1 VRCWTLR
8 ASRGRKRH
16 RRTRDPS
23 LDRLLL
29 GALAVENLVTKKRKQ
44 LSINLNTIR
53 INCRT
58 DRVPSIQHIDEVRG
72 KDTML
77 RIVIFPGQ
85 LIRAR
90 GADEEPCLVAIKRL
104 EELHS
109 GDDRFRI
116 AAVEDERRS
125 FCLHR

>member
-16 RRTRDPS
+16 CRTRDSS

-44 LSINLNTIR
+44 LSINLNRIR

>member
-1 VRCWTLR
+1 MRCWTLR
-8 ASRGRKRH
+8 ASHGRKRH
-16 RRTRDPS
+16 RRTRNSS

-77 RIVIFPGQ
+77 RIVIFPSPM
-85 LIRAR
+85 RAF
-90 GADEEPCLVAIKRL
+90 DPTP
-104 EELHS
+104 
-109 GDDRFRI
+109 
-116 AAVEDERRS
+116 RRWPQPI
-125 FCLHR
+125 FHQTQAEG